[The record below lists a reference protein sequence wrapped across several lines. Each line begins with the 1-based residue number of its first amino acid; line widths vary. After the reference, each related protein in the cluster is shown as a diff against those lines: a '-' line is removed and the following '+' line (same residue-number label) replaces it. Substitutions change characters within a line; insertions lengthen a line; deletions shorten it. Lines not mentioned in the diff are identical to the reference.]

1 MASFNPW
8 REAPPRATTRRSSAS
23 DRARSFNPW
32 REAPPR
38 ATPNPISTGFL
49 AFDVS
54 IPGGKPLHEP
64 PTQACVC
71 AGICWSFNP
80 WREAPPRATEST
92 ERRWHQHCQRF
103 NPWREAPPRATL
115 CQLITK
121 RFNRRF
127 QSLAGSPSTSHVA
140 LAQFEHEFK
149 LVSIPGGKPLHEPLA
164 HDRGIDYA
172 MCEFQSLAG
181 SPSTSHTIVS
191 DQLTF
196 SLLCFNP
203 WREAPPRATV
213 ISLPLGKGL

>member
-149 LVSIPGGKPLHEPLA
+149 LVSIPGGKPLHEPHNGGQSRALQ
-164 HDRGIDYA
+164 A
-172 MCEFQSLAG
+172 M
-181 SPSTSHTIVS
+181 
-191 DQLTF
+191 
-196 SLLCFNP
+196 CFNP
-203 WREAPPRATV
+203 WREAPPRAT
-213 ISLPLGKGL
+213 GA